1 MGKGKCHMVRKDVA
15 FKKQNTG
22 KILLSMAKGK
32 ERGSSW
38 IIPDLFYLA
47 SYEWLETGVKQ
58 WNLTFWKHRALI
70 KYRDKW
76 MKIIVVSQNLC
87 K

>member
-1 MGKGKCHMVRKDVA
+1 MVRKDVA

-22 KILLSMAKGK
+22 KILSMAKGK

-47 SYEWLETGVKQ
+47 SYKWLQTGVKQ
-58 WNLTFWKHRALI
+58 SEISHFGSTELL
-70 KYRDKW
+70 
-76 MKIIVVSQNLC
+76 
-87 K
+87 